1 MTANVYRVGA
11 FKSAVEPYT
20 RSDMSPEARA
30 AAQSL
35 ADALWES
42 WQENVGQARPR
53 AQIAAYVQD
62 PMQFIQAE
70 GGDMARAAL
79 RAGLIDR
86 IGDRTA
92 YGRRMAEL
100 AGGGDENVPGSYHA
114 VHLDA
119 WIDDNPAS
127 HPGGEIGI
135 LTVAGMIVDGEA
147 ALGTAGAE
155 TVVAGLEQGLKTGNL
170 KALVVRIDSPGGS
183 TLASERI
190 RRAVLAVRQRGI
202 PVVIS
207 FGSVAASGGYW
218 IATAGETIFAE
229 PSTITGS
236 IGVFGILPSFEGT
249 LEKLGIG
256 ADGVGTTPLSGEP
269 DIFQGISPEASRIIQ
284 TGVESTYRRFLQ
296 LVSTAR
302 QIPVQRVHE
311 IAQGRVW
318 DGGTARQIGLVDRFG
333 SLDDAVAEAARQANL
348 DPEEAEIVY
357 LEREPDFLTQ
367 IMRGAA
373 GAEQARTGDVYSR
386 LAGRPEQMM
395 ALAIADA
402 EALLSGP
409 AIQLRCLE
417 CPARPARIPAPSSR
431 SWLVRMMALL
441 GIG

>member
-1 MTANVYRVGA
+1 MK
-11 FKSAVEPYT
+11 F
-20 RSDMSPEARA
+20 
-30 AAQSL
+30 
-35 ADALWES
+35 
-42 WQENVGQARPR
+42 
-53 AQIAAYVQD
+53 
-62 PMQFIQAE
+62 
-70 GGDMARAAL
+70 
-79 RAGLIDR
+79 AGK
-86 IGDRTA
+86 
-92 YGRRMAEL
+92 
-100 AGGGDENVPGSYHA
+100 
-114 VHLDA
+114 A
-119 WIDDNPAS
+119 WR
-127 HPGGEIGI
+127 
-135 LTVAGMIVDGEA
+135 LM
-147 ALGTAGAE
+147 
-155 TVVAGLEQGLKTGNL
+155 
-170 KALVVRIDSPGGS
+170 VRIDSPGGS

-417 CPARPARIPAPSSR
+417 CPARPARLPAPSSR